1 MGQDAPKTGQRVSNL
16 GITGINS
23 IRIGGMTLETLPFV
37 EQAITKQQWTQ
48 VQADNARQEV
58 ENILAEYPS
67 QTIAYLESRV
77 RECFDTIDR
86 IKKMKADQQR
96 MIDEYSVH
104 IGLCKHRDREIAK
117 LDPVKDVEA
126 IKALRLA
133 FPPYDVD
140 AMKQQIEQCK
150 EAILRADTV
159 IDAEHASIVEMKQ
172 LITKCEQRD
181 ALLAPYGVKVG

>member
-1 MGQDAPKTGQRVSNL
+1 MGQDAPKVGRRVPNI
-16 GITGINS
+16 GITGIDS
-23 IRIGGMTLETLPFV
+23 IRIGGMTLHTLPMA
-37 EQAITKQQWTQ
+37 EAAITKQQWSQ
-48 VQADNARQEV
+48 VQADAARQEV

-67 QTIAYLESRV
+67 QTIAYLNSRV
-77 RECFDTIDR
+77 RECHDTIER

-104 IGLCKHRDREIAK
+104 IGLCSHRDREIAK
-117 LDPVKDVEA
+117 LDPVKDAEA
-126 IKALRLA
+126 IKKLRLD
-133 FPPYDVD
+133 FPPYDVG

>member
-1 MGQDAPKTGQRVSNL
+1 MGQDAPKKGQRVSNL
-16 GITGINS
+16 GITGIDS

-37 EQAITKQQWTQ
+37 EQAITKQQWSQ

-58 ENILAEYPS
+58 DNILAEYPS
-67 QTIAYLESRV
+67 QSISYLEGRV
-77 RECFDTIDR
+77 RECFDTIER

-104 IGLCKHRDREIAK
+104 IGLCSHRDREIAK
-117 LDPVKDVEA
+117 LDPVKDEAA

-159 IDAEHASIVEMKQ
+159 IDAEHESIVEMKQ